1 MPGCRVSPGCAR
13 GNVSRSSRVTS
24 SPARAHSIAA
34 AQPPGPPPKMMT
46 PLLFACFTEKHAAVL
61 RVGEQRDLLRYLYSS
76 LTELSARYEW
86 CAAVLKH
93 FKAIGVARQRHLRLL
108 LCLL

>member
-13 GNVSRSSRVTS
+13 GNVSRSSRITS
-24 SPARAHSIAA
+24 SPARAHSIAT
-34 AQPPGPPPKMMT
+34 AQPPGPPPTMRT
-46 PLLFACFTEKHAAVL
+46 PVLVVGNFLPFPGFACFTEKHAAVL
-61 RVGEQRDLLRYLYSS
+61 RVGEPR
-76 LTELSARYEW
+76 ARYEW
-86 CAAVLKH
+86 RAAVLKH